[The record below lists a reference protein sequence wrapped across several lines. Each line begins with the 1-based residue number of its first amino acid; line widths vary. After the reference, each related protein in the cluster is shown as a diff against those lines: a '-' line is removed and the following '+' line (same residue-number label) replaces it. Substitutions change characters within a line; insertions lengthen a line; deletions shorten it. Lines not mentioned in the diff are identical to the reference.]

1 MYYASVSSYIKDSI
15 FDNKLEKWAKA
26 AVCNQS
32 NNKQVEKAIW
42 FYFLW
47 LCLFAPSFCLSR
59 LLLLRIIFV
68 F

>member
-32 NNKQVEKAIW
+32 NNKQVEKAI
-42 FYFLW
+42 
-47 LCLFAPSFCLSR
+47 
-59 LLLLRIIFV
+59 
-68 F
+68 

>member
-47 LCLFAPSFCLSR
+47 LFVS
-59 LLLLRIIFV
+59 LLLLFV
-68 F
+68 YLDYYY